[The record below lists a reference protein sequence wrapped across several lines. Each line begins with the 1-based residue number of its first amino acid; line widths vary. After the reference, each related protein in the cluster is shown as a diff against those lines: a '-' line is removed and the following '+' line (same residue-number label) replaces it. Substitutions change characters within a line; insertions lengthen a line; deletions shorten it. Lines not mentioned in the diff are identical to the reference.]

1 MVGLQ
6 CREDALQGLDV
17 VAQEAAAFIP
27 QGVHGGGFG
36 VAELSEGEGDFFEH
50 FECPRAVVDGYGE
63 SFDVEAV
70 EQGGL
75 RRGQR
80 FAVEDFADQSRMQG
94 QRVDVGNG
102 FGQLFGGDVFNR
114 ADVEALVNHTVRG
127 GVVYAFASDKRGDG
141 LAQSGAV
148 VGGGFGGEVV

>member
-1 MVGLQ
+1 MRSDKAGVEPLQSVERAADVGGVVGFQ

-63 SFDVEAV
+63 AFDVEAV
-70 EQGGL
+70 EQGRL
-75 RRGQR
+75 RCRQW
-80 FAVEDFADQSRMQG
+80 FAVEDFARQACVQG
-94 QRVDVGNG
+94 
-102 FGQLFGGDVFNR
+102 
-114 ADVEALVNHTVRG
+114 
-127 GVVYAFASDKRGDG
+127 
-141 LAQSGAV
+141 
-148 VGGGFGGEVV
+148 